1 MFKHAF
7 KLNFKNIHMKRPD
20 ELRKELE
27 DLSPRLLKLK
37 EQGEGFNI
45 PANYFQRLQKEV
57 LEKVQATENVPTS
70 TPVPPSSWLD
80 QLKEQ
85 MQFLL
90 QPRWALSLA
99 SVALLITLGI
109 TWLYQQN
116 QVTTGRVGS
125 ELAKLDQQTL
135 DAYIQ
140 DNLHEF
146 DTETL
151 MEFASNQDHP
161 LQLNFDELQP
171 EEIDQ
176 YFDELIQDLDDETI
190 KEFL

>member
-1 MFKHAF
+1 
-7 KLNFKNIHMKRPD
+7 MKRPD

-70 TPVPPSSWLD
+70 TPVPPGPSWLD

-116 QVTTGRVGS
+116 QVTTGRVGT